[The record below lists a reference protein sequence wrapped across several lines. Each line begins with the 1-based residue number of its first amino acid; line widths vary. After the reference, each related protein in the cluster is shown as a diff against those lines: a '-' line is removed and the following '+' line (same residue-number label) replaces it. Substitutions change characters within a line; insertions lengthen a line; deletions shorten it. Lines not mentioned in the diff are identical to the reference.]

1 MPELEELPADEELQ
15 EVSVQNMVD
24 RIEGHPHGRTIAK
37 ETAEP
42 QDEILEKN
50 VVDVEEAS
58 KMMAEGILAY
68 VKAVRAKLA
77 ALFQPTQP
85 WKKDTRHLIGE
96 MSLFTS
102 GAL

>member
-1 MPELEELPADEELQ
+1 MPPKRRDQTDKNKEVDNMPELEELPADEELQ

-24 RIEGHPHGRTIAK
+24 RIEGHPHGHTIAK

-50 VVDVEEAS
+50 FVDMEEVS

-68 VKAVRAKLA
+68 VKAVVSHT
-77 ALFQPTQP
+77 TQ
-85 WKKDTRHLIGE
+85 
-96 MSLFTS
+96 SS
-102 GAL
+102 SQ

>member
-1 MPELEELPADEELQ
+1 MPPKRRDQTDKNKEVDNMPELEELAADEELQ

-24 RIEGHPHGRTIAK
+24 SIEGHPHGRTIAK

-68 VKAVRAKLA
+68 VKAVVS
-77 ALFQPTQP
+77 QTTQSSSQ
-85 WKKDTRHLIGE
+85 G
-96 MSLFTS
+96 SF
-102 GAL
+102 